1 MKSRIQSIFWGFG
14 LILLVMFVAIAP
26 AFPATAEPLSIIS
39 YNVESDDLD
48 DTDPH
53 LVAEDIREIVGADL
67 WGLSEVADQAA
78 ADIFTEA
85 VAVSGSDFKSI
96 FGTTG
101 SLDKLQIIYNQN
113 KLDLLER
120 EELDNIGGSRS
131 PLVAHFKFLPTGQE
145 FLFTVNHF
153 NRGSESKRNQ
163 QAENLRDWAEAQSL
177 PVIAVGDYNF
187 DFDLA
192 QKKGNKAFDIFLRK
206 DVMTWIKPNCLKTNS
221 CPPTGTQCDP
231 KYASILDY
239 VFVSQIAKKWPCES
253 DILFVQKQVCQKEK
267 DGFSDHYPLMA
278 NFSIP

>member
-26 AFPATAEPLSIIS
+26 AFPASAEPLSIIS

-85 VAVSGSDFKSI
+85 VAVPGSDFKSI

-163 QAENLRDWAEAQSL
+163 QAENLRDWAAAQSL

-187 DFDLA
+187 DFDLDK
-192 QKKGNKAFDIFLRK
+192 KKGNKAFDLFVRK

-221 CPPTGTQCDP
+221 CPLTGTQCDP

-239 VFVSQIAKKWPCES
+239 VFVSQMAKKWPCES
-253 DILFVQKQVCQKEK
+253 DILFVQNQVCQKEK
-267 DGFSDHYPLMA
+267 EGFSDHYPLMA